1 MTSKSIKNPLL
12 GFARIVNTFLIICNL
27 VIGNILEDYDF
38 IKELGS
44 GTYGIVYE
52 AVHRTTS
59 KESLEQ

>member
-52 AVHRTTS
+52 AVQRTTS
-59 KESLEQ
+59 KRPLEQ